1 MIGAL
6 FAKGRSS
13 RLKPGMAARNL
24 AVDLLLAVLQ
34 GKRPL
39 DDAFNQMAAS
49 VQFRDMEPR
58 DRAFAR
64 AIALTALRRTGQIR
78 DVLAQ
83 FIDKPPPAP
92 KGALDEILLAATAQL
107 LFMGAPPHAVI
118 DLTVDQ
124 IKEDAGA
131 RRFSRLANAVLRRVS
146 LQGSAL
152 VASQDA
158 EALSTPEWLWLR
170 WVKNYGEDN
179 ARRIAAQHLAE
190 APLDLTVKSDAA
202 GWALRLG
209 GVALPTGSVR
219 FIAKGMIDDLE
230 GYAQGEWWVQD
241 AAAALP
247 TKLFGPLSGLK
258 AADLCAAPGGK
269 TAQLCLAGAAVTAVD
284 HSKGRLRR
292 LLDNLAR
299 LGMAAD
305 VVEADASSWEPGPVF
320 DAVLLDAPCSATGTI
335 RRNPDIATLKTHADL
350 EALSGLQSRLLDQ
363 ACAMLKPG
371 GSLVY
376 CTCSLE
382 PEEGED
388 QIAAL
393 LARNPGVRLEPLDA
407 ADFPEIAAFITPGG
421 TLRTLP
427 CGLQLSDPDLSGL
440 DGFFAAKIV
449 MQL

>member
-24 AVDLLLAVLQ
+24 AVDLLVAVLQ

-39 DDAFNQMAAS
+39 DDAFAQMTAS
-49 VQFRDMEPR
+49 VQFRDMEAR

-64 AIALTALRRTGQIR
+64 AIALTALRRAGQIR
-78 DVLAQ
+78 EILAQ

-107 LFMGAPPHAVI
+107 LFMRAPPHAVI

-146 LQGSAL
+146 LQGAAL
-152 VASQDA
+152 AAAQDA
-158 EALSTPEWLWLR
+158 EALNTPQWLWSR
-170 WVKNYGEDN
+170 WVKTYGEDK

-190 APLDLTVKSDAA
+190 APLDLTVKSDAGA
-202 GWALRLG
+202 WASRLG
-209 GVALPTGSVR
+209 GVVLPTGSVR
-219 FIAKGMIDDLE
+219 FTAKGLIDDLD
-230 GYAQGEWWVQD
+230 GYEQGEWWVQD

-247 TKLFGPLSGLK
+247 AKLFGPLAGMS

-269 TAQLCLAGAAVTAVD
+269 TAQLCAAGATVTAVD

-292 LLDNLAR
+292 LQENLAR

-305 VVEADASSWEPGPVF
+305 VVEADAASWSPGPVF

-335 RRNPDIATLKTHADL
+335 RRNPDIAALKTLTDL
-350 EALSGLQSRLLDQ
+350 EALTRLQSRLLDQ
-363 ACAMLKPG
+363 ACDMLKPG
-371 GSLVY
+371 GALVY

-393 LARNPGVRLEPLDA
+393 LARNPGVRLAPLDP
-407 ADFPEIAAFITPGG
+407 ADFPEIAAFITPEGY
-421 TLRTLP
+421 LRTLP
-427 CGLQLSDPDLSGL
+427 CGLQLSDPDLSGM
-440 DGFFAAKIV
+440 DGFFAARV
-449 MQL
+449 VN